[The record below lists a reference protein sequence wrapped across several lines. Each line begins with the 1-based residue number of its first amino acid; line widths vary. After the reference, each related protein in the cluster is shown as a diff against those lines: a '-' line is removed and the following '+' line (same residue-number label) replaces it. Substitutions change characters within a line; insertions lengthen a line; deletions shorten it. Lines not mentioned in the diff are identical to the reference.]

1 MGQKSNIELT
11 TYQRRKYKAEMEQT
25 QQDREISTLLG
36 SCGWASNKMDKR
48 HINRRKRKQILNCV
62 HEVLI
67 EMEPE
72 RRPKQEV
79 FILFRQR
86 SIKLVSNW
94 QDKET

>member
-25 QQDREISTLLG
+25 QQDREIFTLLG
-36 SCGWASNKMDKR
+36 SCGWASNKMDKG

-67 EMEPE
+67 EME
-72 RRPKQEV
+72 KDGQSKK
-79 FILFRQR
+79 FLY
-86 SIKLVSNW
+86 SL
-94 QDKET
+94 DKEALNL